1 MLATYSG
8 SIYAEAACNNL
19 AATLKFMDTD
29 LAVYLVSAPVV
40 LVAPVDAGSLVWT
53 FTATISAPNDFG
65 YYYGALSA
73 YDGTNEA
80 DIDTMNTGDFLWSP
94 PCYLDVVNFVLTG
107 QTASVDATKTGLTYN
122 IALAAHGSNAC
133 NTTSAVLTL

>member
-1 MLATYSG
+1 
-8 SIYAEAACNNL
+8 
-19 AATLKFMDTD
+19 MDTD
-29 LAVYLVSAPVV
+29 LAVKLVSGAVS
-40 LVAPVDAGSLVWT
+40 LVAPSDEGSLVWT
-53 FTATISAPNDFG
+53 FTAVISAPNTFG

-73 YDGTNEA
+73 FDGTNEA

-94 PCYLDVVNFVLTG
+94 PCYLDVVAFSLTG
-107 QTASVDATKTGLTYN
+107 QTASVDASKTGLTYN